1 MNFPAMRFFQRIHAL
16 VVKEL
21 QSILGNPSSR
31 ALLIMPVI
39 LQTLLF
45 PFAATLEV
53 KNASLGIYN
62 RDIGAPAQELVQRFA
77 ESSAFTDIIPLHSQ
91 GEMDEA
97 IESRQAML
105 AVSIPEDFSRRL
117 AAGETAPV
125 QVLLD
130 GRRSNGAQIAFGY
143 LQGITEA
150 FMKDRLEAKGV
161 AMPSEVVTRY
171 WFNPNLDYKN
181 FILPNLVAIITTI
194 GSLILTALSVSRE
207 REQGTFDQLLVSPL
221 TPEMIMIGKAVPAI
235 VVAFFQA
242 TLILCAAVFIY
253 DVPFRGSLIFLYVGM
268 FCYALSLVGVGLFI
282 SSLCNT
288 QQQAFLGAFSFMMP
302 AVMLSGF
309 AAPVENMPHWLQ
321 VITWPNPVRHFVEIV
336 KGVFLKDA
344 SFGRV
349 ISLIWPLVVIGFV
362 NLSAAALMFRRKTG

>member
-1 MNFPAMRFFQRIHAL
+1 MSFFLRIHAL
-16 VVKEL
+16 VLKEL

-62 RDIGAPAQELVQRFA
+62 RDLGTASTELVQRFTQ
-77 ESSAFTDIIPLHSQ
+77 SSAFTEILPFNSQ
-91 GEMDEA
+91 GEMEAA
-97 IESRQAML
+97 IESRATML
-105 AVSIPEDFSRRL
+105 AVSIPEDFSRKL
-117 AAGETAPV
+117 AAGETAPI

-143 LQGITEA
+143 LQGIAEGY
-150 FMKDRLEAKGV
+150 MKDRAEAAGRV
-161 AMPSEVVTRY
+161 LPSEVVTRY
-171 WFNPNLDYKN
+171 WFNPNLDYVN
-181 FILPNLVAIITTI
+181 FTLPNLVAVITTI
-194 GSLILTALSVSRE
+194 GSLILTALSVARE

-221 TPEMIMIGKAVPAI
+221 TPEMIMIGKAVPAM

-242 TLILCAAVFIY
+242 TLILCAAVFLY
-253 DVPFRGSLIFLYVGM
+253 HVPFRGSLILLYVGM
-268 FCYALSLVGVGLFI
+268 LFYALSLVGVGLLI
-282 SSLCNT
+282 SSICNT

-302 AVMLSGF
+302 AMMLSGF
-309 AAPVENMPHWLQ
+309 AAPVENMPRWLQ
-321 VITWPNPVRHFVEIV
+321 VLTWPNPVRHFVEIV

-344 SFGRV
+344 SFERV
-349 ISLIWPLVVIGFV
+349 ASLTWPLIVIGAI
-362 NLSAAALMFRRKTG
+362 NLTAAAVMFRRKTG

>member
-1 MNFPAMRFFQRIHAL
+1 MRFLPRIHAL

-21 QSILGNPSSR
+21 QSVFGNPSSR
-31 ALLIMPVI
+31 TLLIVPVI

-62 RDIGAPAQELVQRFA
+62 RDTGAAAQELVQRYSQSA
-77 ESSAFTDIIPLHSQ
+77 AFTEIIPLHSQ
-91 GEMDEA
+91 GEMQEA
-97 IESRQAML
+97 IESRQTML
-105 AVSIPEDFSRRL
+105 SVSIPEDFSRRL
-117 AAGETAPV
+117 ASGETAPV
-125 QVLLD
+125 QVVLD

-143 LQGITEA
+143 LQGITEG
-150 FMKDRLEAKGV
+150 FMKDRMEAKGGTI
-161 AMPSEVVTRY
+161 PSEVVTRY
-171 WFNPNLDYKN
+171 WYNPNLDYRN
-181 FILPNLVAIITTI
+181 FILPNLVAVITTI
-194 GSLILTALSVSRE
+194 GSLILTALSVARE

-235 VVAFFQA
+235 IVAFFQA
-242 TLILCAAVFIY
+242 TLILCAAVFLY
-253 DVPFRGSLIFLYVGM
+253 DVPFRGSLLFLYTGM

-282 SSLCNT
+282 SSLCST

-302 AVMLSGF
+302 AIMLSGF

-321 VITWPNPVRHFVEIV
+321 VVTWPNPVRHFVEIV

-344 SFGRV
+344 SFERV
-349 ISLIWPLVVIGFV
+349 VSLIWPLLVIGAISV
-362 NLSAAALMFRRKTG
+362 TAAAVMFRRKTG